1 MDVKINSAS
10 TYKKMLALTKPY
22 WGQTLLAISFGLMVS
37 AVMGA
42 IAWLVK
48 PALDIV
54 FVQKNYQ
61 YLKYFPIAVIVLF
74 TVKGV
79 LNFFQQYFMKR
90 AGLSL
95 IRDTQNKLH
104 NHILYLPVKYFDK
117 EASGI
122 LMSRVISDVDKISA
136 IFSEALRAAI
146 IEVPKIFVLLGI
158 AFYRKWDVTLTNL
171 LIVPILAYTANRIGK
186 KVKQRSH
193 QAQKSVSYLTHRLSE
208 SITGNRVIK
217 VFNRQPLRNEKYITD
232 NEEVFSYNVKAIRF
246 KELNKLVID
255 TMTGIA
261 IGIVLVYGGRQVVM
275 GLVTP
280 GDFASILTAIYLVF
294 SPVKQVGESYTT
306 LQGIRASLER
316 IDHVLDSPIEESGSI
331 AINSFEKDITFE
343 NVSFKYV
350 DEHRHVLRNINL
362 SIRHGEVIALV
373 GPSGAGK
380 TSLVH
385 LIPRF
390 YKPTEGRITIDGTDT
405 ADVDISALRELIGIV
420 SQDILLFNET
430 IKDNILFGQPTATDA
445 EIKTAARLS
454 YADEFIDKLPEGY
467 ESKLGDRGLNLSGG
481 QRQRIAIA
489 RAVLKNPPILILD
502 EATSS
507 LDSVSESLVQKALE
521 TLMKGRTTIVV
532 AHRLSTIK
540 NADRIVVIKDGEIAG
555 IGTHESLIQS
565 NEQYKTLYSTFAL
578 S

>member
-1 MDVKINSAS
+1 MSAS
-10 TYKKMLALTKPY
+10 TYKKMIALTKPY
-22 WGQTLLAISFGLMVS
+22 WGQTFLALSFGLMVS

-54 FVQKNYQ
+54 FVQKNYD
-61 YLKYFPIAVIVLF
+61 YLKYFPIGVIVLF
-74 TVKGV
+74 TTKGV
-79 LNFFQQYFMKR
+79 LHFFQQYLMKR

-104 NHILYLPVKYFDK
+104 NHILYMPIKYFDK

-136 IFSEALRAAI
+136 IFAEVLRAAI
-146 IEVPKIFVLLGI
+146 IEIPKIFVLMGI
-158 AFYRKWDVTLTNL
+158 AFYRKWDVTLANL
-171 LIVPILAYTANRIGK
+171 LLVPLFAYSAKKIGK

-193 QAQKSVSYLTHRLSE
+193 EAQKSVSYLTHRLQE
-208 SITGNRVIK
+208 SITGIRVIK
-217 VFNRQPLRNEKYITD
+217 VFNRQPLRNEKYMAD
-232 NEEVFSYNVKAIRF
+232 NNKVFEDNVKAIRL

-261 IGIVLVYGGRQVVM
+261 IGVVLIYGGRQVVT

-306 LQGIRASLER
+306 LQAIRASLER
-316 IDHVLDSPIEESGSI
+316 IDHVFDTPIEESGSI
-331 AINSFEKDITFE
+331 VINSFEKDITFE
-343 NVSFKYV
+343 NISFKYV
-350 DEHRHVLRNINL
+350 SEHRYVLKDINL
-362 SIRHGEVIALV
+362 SIRQGEVIALV

-380 TSLVH
+380 TSFVH

-405 ADVDISALRELIGIV
+405 AELDITSLRELIGIV

-430 IKDNILFGQPTATDA
+430 IRDNILFGRPTATDD
-445 EIKTAARLS
+445 EIRTAARLS

-521 TLMKGRTTIVV
+521 TLMTGRTTIVV

-540 NADRIVVIKDGEIAG
+540 NADRIVVIRDGEIAG
-555 IGTHESLIQS
+555 IGTHETLIES
-565 NEQYKTLYSTFAL
+565 NDQYRTLYSTFAL